1 MAFDHSELR
10 GRIIEK
16 FGTQKKFAQAMGV
29 SDRTLSLKM
38 NNAIFFRQ
46 DEIAKATE
54 LLELSISDA
63 NEYFLLRKLKKFNNK
78 RG

>member
-1 MAFDHSELR
+1 
-10 GRIIEK
+10 
-16 FGTQKKFAQAMGV
+16 
-29 SDRTLSLKM
+29 M

-63 NEYFLLRKLKKFNNK
+63 NEYFLLQKLKKFNNK